1 MSKAWKDI
9 PGYEGIYEASTAG
22 EIRTALG
29 KTTWSSRYN
38 KPRVWQQRVLKPKI
52 TKPKN
57 RTRRDARV
65 NLYKDGEVK
74 THLVAR
80 LIAETFLGS
89 PNGMTVN
96 HKDGN
101 PLNNEVSNL
110 EWITGIENTRHANR
124 TGLRDVLKQSVILR
138 NTDTGETL
146 KFESLTSASLF
157 MGKCKGYLSQAI
169 RRGQSL
175 PAPYELVKYQTRGDL
190 AGRS

>member
-146 KFESLTSASLF
+146 KFESLTSASLYI
-157 MGKCKGYLSQAI
+157 GKCKGYLSQAI

-175 PAPYELVKYQTRGDL
+175 PAPYELVKYQTRGDF